1 MNARV
6 NITAEHMMETDENT
20 TPHPWRNIVGAK
32 VTKAISTGAMKR

>member
-6 NITAEHMMETDENT
+6 KIIAEHMMETDENT
-20 TPHPWRNIVGAK
+20 SPQPWRNIVGAK